1 MVKLVQIWASVK
13 RPKQMMTAEITALI
27 IAIGLAKFSMLTEFL
42 SADGILSAGALEQ
55 LEDWGR
61 NVESGSYR

>member
-27 IAIGLAKFSMLTEFL
+27 IAIGLLTEFL